1 MPYTY
6 GVLRID
12 SPENDAYNNELIGV
26 NAFGIVPA
34 SLGQYMDLGCLDTST
49 GQAIEFACTCDLPPS
64 GAQITG
70 RDLDMSVLGA
80 MAILM
85 LRERGD
91 GPLINIRL
99 AFWISAVYQYG
110 TRQANVSYRELA
122 GEFNDSMVTSAIEVI
137 IQDNDRWPT
146 VENKV
151 SRLAKIFSG
160 EFDKVSA
167 RRIVN
172 RGNQ

>member
-6 GVLRID
+6 GILRID

-34 SLGQYMDLGCLDTST
+34 TLGQYMDLGCLDTST

-70 RDLDMSVLGA
+70 RDLDLSVLGA

-85 LRERGD
+85 LRERGE
-91 GPLINIRL
+91 GPSINIRL

-110 TRQANVSYRELA
+110 MRQANVSYREWA
-122 GEFNDSMVTSAIEVI
+122 GEFNDSMVTDAINVI
-137 IQDNDRWPT
+137 IGNDTRWPAT
-146 VENKV
+146 E
-151 SRLAKIFSG
+151 
-160 EFDKVSA
+160 DKVRCVADILSG
-167 RRIVN
+167 RLTKSQISGFVV
-172 RGNQ
+172 GNGH